1 MLKKGWLSRLKDGLQ
16 KTSEKLTQ
24 NIAQVFTHTKIDEAG
39 LEALEDILIQADMGT
54 EVAAKIIQKIKKI
67 SFEKEHTRET
77 VLETIAEEIENILR
91 PYAYPLEISKKYP
104 HVIVMI
110 GVNGA
115 GKTTTTAKLA
125 HFFQKQGHSVAVVAG
140 DTFRA
145 AAVEQLQVWA
155 KRLNIPVISRPMGA
169 DPAGLAY
176 DAYENAVKMGHHVLL
191 VDTAGRLHTNE
202 ALMSQLEKINRVL
215 KKISPDLPQSCLLVL
230 DAMIGQNTYA
240 QVEFFQRYLPVTGL
254 ILTKLDGT
262 ARGGVVAGIAERF
275 KLPIHAI
282 GVGEDAED
290 LHPFHP
296 KDFAR
301 SLVGLKD
308 PVSPPSS

>member
-1 MLKKGWLSRLKDGLQ
+1 MLKKGWLSRLKEGLQ
-16 KTSEKLTQ
+16 KSSEKLTQ
-24 NIAQVFTHTKIDEAG
+24 NIAQVFTHTTLNEAG
-39 LEALEDILIQADMGT
+39 LEALEDILIQADIGT
-54 EVAAKIIQKIKKI
+54 DVAARIVEKIKKT
-67 SFEKEHTRET
+67 SFEKEFSRED
-77 VLETIAEEIENILR
+77 VLETIAAEIENILR
-91 PYAYPLEISKKYP
+91 PYAYPLEISKNHP
-104 HVIVMI
+104 HVILMV

-125 HFFQKQGHSVAVVAG
+125 SHFQKQGHSVAVVAG

-155 KRLNIPVISRPMGA
+155 TRLNIPVMSRQMGA

-176 DAYENAVKMGHHVLL
+176 DSYEEAVKMGYQVLL
-191 VDTAGRLHTNE
+191 IDTAGRLHTNE
-202 ALMSQLEKINRVL
+202 DLMSQLEKISRVL
-215 KKISPDLPQSCLLVL
+215 KKISPTLPQSCLLVL

-240 QVEFFQRYLPVTGL
+240 QVEFFQKYLPVTGL

-262 ARGGVVAGIAERF
+262 ARGGVVAGVAEKF
-275 KLPIHAI
+275 KIPIHAI
-282 GVGEDAED
+282 GVGEEAED

-308 PVSPPSS
+308 PVSP

>member
-16 KTSEKLTQ
+16 KSSEKLTQ

-54 EVAAKIIQKIKKI
+54 DVAARIIQKIKKT
-67 SFEKEHTRET
+67 SFEKEYSRET
-77 VLETIAEEIENILR
+77 VLETIAEEIESILR
-91 PYAYPLEISKKYP
+91 PYAYPLEISKKHP
-104 HVIVMI
+104 HVIVMV

-125 HFFQKQGHSVAVVAG
+125 HHFQKQGHSVAVVAA

-155 KRLNIPVISRPMGA
+155 NRLNIPVMSRPMGA

-176 DAYENAVKMGHHVLL
+176 DAYEEAVKVGHHVLL
-191 VDTAGRLHTNE
+191 IDTAGRLHTNE

-215 KKISPDLPQSCLLVL
+215 KKISPELPQSCLLVL

-240 QVEFFQRYLPVTGL
+240 QVEFFQKYLPVTGL
-254 ILTKLDGT
+254 IMTKLDGT
-262 ARGGVVAGIAERF
+262 ARGGVVAGITERF

-308 PVSPPSS
+308 PVSS

>member
-24 NIAQVFTHTKIDEAG
+24 NIAQVFTHTKIDEST
-39 LEALEDILIQADMGT
+39 LEELEDILIQADMGT
-54 EVAAKIIQKIKKI
+54 AAAAQIIVKIKKKA
-67 SFEKEHTRET
+67 FEKEFSREN
-77 VLETIAEEIENILR
+77 VLETISEEIEGILR
-91 PYAYPLEISKKYP
+91 PYAYPLEILPKKP
-104 HVIVMI
+104 HVILMI
-110 GVNGA
+110 GVNGT

-125 HFFQKQGHSVAVVAG
+125 YFFQKQGKTVAVVAG

-145 AAVEQLQVWA
+145 AAIEQLQVWA
-155 KRLNIPVISRPMGA
+155 NRLNIPLISRHMGA

-176 DAYENAVKMGHHVLL
+176 DAYQEAVKMGYDVLL
-191 VDTAGRLHTNE
+191 IDTAGRLHTNE
-202 ALMSQLEKINRVL
+202 TLMFQLQKIDRVL
-215 KKISPDLPQSCLLVL
+215 KKISPEIPQSCLLVL

-240 QVEFFQRYLPVTGL
+240 QVEFFQKCLPITGL
-254 ILTKLDGT
+254 IMTKLDGT
-262 ARGGVVAGIAERF
+262 ARGGVVVGIAERF

-296 KDFAR
+296 QDFAR
-301 SLVGLKD
+301 ALVGLKD
-308 PVSPPSS
+308 LNS